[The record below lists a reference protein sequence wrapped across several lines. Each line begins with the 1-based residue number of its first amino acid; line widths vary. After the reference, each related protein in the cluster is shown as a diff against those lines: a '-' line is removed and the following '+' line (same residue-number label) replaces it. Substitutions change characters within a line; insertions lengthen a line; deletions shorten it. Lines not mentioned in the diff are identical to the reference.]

1 MARGRKQKRED
12 LVPEATVVGKL
23 YTTDQV
29 AQLFQTSRRTVQ
41 DWIHRGQLEAIRIGR
56 EWRVE
61 AEALRKLKEAGRT
74 QQDHKS

>member
-41 DWIHRGQLEAIRIGR
+41 YWIHIGQLEAIRIGR

-61 AEALRKLKEAGRT
+61 AEALQKLKEAGRT
-74 QQDHKS
+74 QQDNKS

>member
-1 MARGRKQKRED
+1 MARGRKRKRED
-12 LVPEATVVGKL
+12 PLPEATVVGRL

-41 DWIHRGQLEAIRIGR
+41 HWIHAGQLEAIRIGR

-61 AEALRKLKEAGRT
+61 AEALRKFKEAGRV
-74 QQDHKS
+74 QKNDEE